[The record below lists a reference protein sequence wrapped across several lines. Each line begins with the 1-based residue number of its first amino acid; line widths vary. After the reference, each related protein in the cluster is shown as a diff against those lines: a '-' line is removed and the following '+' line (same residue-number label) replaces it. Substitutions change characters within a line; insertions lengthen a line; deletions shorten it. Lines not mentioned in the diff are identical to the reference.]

1 MDAKKGV
8 VTANK
13 MLLAARA
20 HELVKRAVERG
31 IDLAFEASVGGGIP
45 IIRMLARS
53 ARQRLGAIALRHRQR
68 APPTTSSPACARTAW
83 LSAQALGE
91 AQAKGYAEADP
102 TLDIDGHDAAH
113 KMSVLAMLAFG
124 VKVDHG
130 KIPTEGIRSI
140 EPIDHRFAD
149 RFEFVI
155 KHLAIGHDQGDR
167 IELRVHPALV
177 RKSSVLANV
186 SGVLN
191 AIYLEGR
198 ALGPCLISGR
208 GAGDM
213 PTAVSVV
220 ADIVDVAR
228 SQLAGAA
235 GLSTRGIS
243 LEERPLV
250 PLGEIETRYYLR
262 FTGQIVRACSSRIA
276 GALGEHG
283 VSIEQMVQD
292 GRSVAPSEP
301 VPIVMIT
308 HRARESGVVAA
319 IEAIG
324 AVGLRHRARPAC
336 CASKRSRRGRGGPAH
351 RPSPRPLRS
360 ACSTRGSA
368 GSRWCARCAS
378 ALPAESIV
386 YLGDTARVPYG
397 TRSKDTVVKYALGCS
412 KMLIERGVKAIV
424 VACNTVSAVA
434 LDMLRVELDL
444 PVLGVIEP
452 GARAAALAA
461 GGDVIGVLGTAG
473 TIASGAYPRAVA
485 AVSTRAEVIGQAAPL
500 LVPLVEEGWLEG
512 EVPRLAVRRYL
523 EPVLARGASVLVLGC
538 THYPL
543 LAPR

>member
-1 MDAKKGV
+1 MLRLLAANSANLATRVGAPLVIRKVLVRDMVKDRVPECNRAWLTTDPDDIFQDSEIHVVVEVMGGDQPAYDYIRRAIDAKKGV

-20 HELVKRAVERG
+20 HELVRRAVDRG

-45 IIRMLARS
+45 IIRVLRDALAS
-53 ARQRLGAIALRHRQR
+53 DSVESLYGIING
-68 APPTTSSPACARTAW
+68 TSNYILTRMHEDGLPFG
-83 LSAQALGE
+83 QALAE

-124 VKVDHG
+124 VKVEHG

-149 RFEFVI
+149 RFGYVI
-155 KHLAIGHDQGDR
+155 KHLAIGKDQGDR
-167 IELRVHPALV
+167 IELRVHPTLV
-177 RKSSVLANV
+177 HNRSVLANV

-250 PLGEIETRYYLR
+250 QLGEIETRYYLR
-262 FTGQIVRACSSRIA
+262 FTGQDRPGVLSRIA

-283 VSIEQMVQD
+283 VSIEQMIQD
-292 GRSVAPSEP
+292 GRSNAPSEP

-308 HRARESGVVAA
+308 HRAREAGVVAA
-319 IEAIG
+319 IEAIRTSDY
-324 AVGLRHRARPAC
+324 VTDRTRVLR
-336 CASKRSRRGRGGPAH
+336 
-351 RPSPRPLRS
+351 
-360 ACSTRGSA
+360 
-368 GSRWCARCAS
+368 
-378 ALPAESIV
+378 
-386 YLGDTARVPYG
+386 
-397 TRSKDTVVKYALGCS
+397 
-412 KMLIERGVKAIV
+412 IE
-424 VACNTVSAVA
+424 
-434 LDMLRVELDL
+434 
-444 PVLGVIEP
+444 
-452 GARAAALAA
+452 
-461 GGDVIGVLGTAG
+461 
-473 TIASGAYPRAVA
+473 
-485 AVSTRAEVIGQAAPL
+485 EV
-500 LVPLVEEGWLEG
+500 
-512 EVPRLAVRRYL
+512 
-523 EPVLARGASVLVLGC
+523 
-538 THYPL
+538 
-543 LAPR
+543 